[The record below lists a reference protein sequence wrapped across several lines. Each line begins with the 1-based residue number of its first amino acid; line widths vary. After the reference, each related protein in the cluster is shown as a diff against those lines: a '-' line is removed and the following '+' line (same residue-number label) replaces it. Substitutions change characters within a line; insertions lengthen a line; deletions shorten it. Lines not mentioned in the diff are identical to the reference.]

1 MIHLKISLELFPLKV
16 RHFLLS
22 LFAELLFKT
31 VDLHNK
37 SVNNHIRARSF
48 TLTSRTIISLDGIT
62 DVDELF
68 YRHMFTCQEDEF
80 AFDSESSDE
89 HNGHSDLESSA
100 GLDQRVEYQHDL
112 QQTRQFIDNGCG
124 CKLVKGMLLFWRILI
139 FILCSKVLI
148 KLDLFN

>member
-1 MIHLKISLELFPLKV
+1 
-16 RHFLLS
+16 
-22 LFAELLFKT
+22 
-31 VDLHNK
+31 
-37 SVNNHIRARSF
+37 
-48 TLTSRTIISLDGIT
+48 
-62 DVDELF
+62 
-68 YRHMFTCQEDEF
+68 MFTCQEDEF

-89 HNGHSDLESSA
+89 HNEHSDLESSA

-148 KLDLFN
+148 KLDFFN